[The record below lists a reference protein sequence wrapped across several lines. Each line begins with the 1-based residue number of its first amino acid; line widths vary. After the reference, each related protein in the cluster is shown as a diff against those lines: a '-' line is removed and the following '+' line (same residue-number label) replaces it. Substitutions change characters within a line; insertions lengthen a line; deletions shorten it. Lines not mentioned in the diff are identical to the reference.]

1 MTAGISGAGVRRRDF
16 ITFLGGTVAAWPR
29 TAWAQRSTPPV
40 VGFLGFG
47 TASASA
53 NRVDALRE
61 GLRELGYVEGKSI
74 NIEFRWAETADE
86 LRERAAELVR
96 MNVDVIFATSSTE
109 VGAAK
114 EVTKSIPIVFA
125 THADPVGTGHVT
137 SLPRPGGNITGLSV
151 MQSDLTAKALAI
163 LKETVPQA
171 TRFGVFWNSTV
182 ASGRPTLQ
190 SAEAAGTKLGIQ
202 ISSVPVRTSK
212 DFDGAFA
219 TMARER
225 VGGVFVAAS
234 TLTRVERTPLAQL
247 AIKYRLPSMFGTRE
261 NVEAGGLMSYAPDQ
275 ADLTR
280 RAATYIDKIIK
291 GDKPAGLPVEQASK
305 YRLAINLSTAK
316 LLGLHLP
323 PTLLALADD
332 LID

>member
-1 MTAGISGAGVRRRDF
+1 MAAGALGGFVKRRDF
-16 ITFLGGTVAAWPR
+16 ITLLAGAAVLWPR
-29 TAWAQRSTPPV
+29 MAWAQRTTPPV

-53 NRVDALRE
+53 NRVAALRE
-61 GLRELGYVEGKSI
+61 GLRELGYVEGKNI
-74 NIEFRWAETADE
+74 TIEFRWAETIDE

-114 EVTKSIPIVFA
+114 EVTKAIPIVFA
-125 THADPVGTGHVT
+125 THADPIGTGHVT

-163 LKETVPQA
+163 LKEAVPQL
-171 TRFGVFWNSTV
+171 TRLGVFWNSTV

-190 SAEAAGTKLGIQ
+190 SAEAAGAKLGIQ
-202 ISSVPVRTSK
+202 IYSVPVRASK

-247 AIKYRLPSMFGTRE
+247 AIKHRLPSMFGTRE

-305 YRLAINLSTAK
+305 YRLAINLGTAK
-316 LLGLHLP
+316 QLGLHLP

>member
-16 ITFLGGTVAAWPR
+16 ITFLGGAVAAWPR

-53 NRVDALRE
+53 NRVEALRE

-114 EVTKSIPIVFA
+114 EVTKAIPIVFA

>member
-1 MTAGISGAGVRRRDF
+1 VKRRDF
-16 ITFLGGTVAAWPR
+16 ITLLAGAAVLWPR
-29 TAWAQRSTPPV
+29 MAWAQRTTPPV

-47 TASASA
+47 AASASA
-53 NRVDALRE
+53 NRVAALRE
-61 GLRELGYVEGKSI
+61 GLRELGYIEGKSI
-74 NIEFRWAETADE
+74 AIEFRWAETADE

-114 EVTKSIPIVFA
+114 EVTKVIPIVFA
-125 THADPVGTGHVT
+125 THADPIGTGHVT

-163 LKETVPQA
+163 LKEAVPQL
-171 TRFGVFWNSTV
+171 TRLGVFWNSTV

-202 ISSVPVRTSK
+202 IYSVPVRASK

-247 AIKYRLPSMFGTRE
+247 AIKHRLPSMFGTRE

-280 RAATYIDKIIK
+280 RAATYIDKILK

-305 YRLAINLSTAK
+305 YRLAINLGTAK
-316 LLGLHLP
+316 QLGLHLP

>member
-1 MTAGISGAGVRRRDF
+1 M
-16 ITFLGGTVAAWPR
+16 
-29 TAWAQRSTPPV
+29 PPGNV
-40 VGFLGFG
+40 VGRLTRISRTNFLF
-47 TASASA
+47 
-53 NRVDALRE
+53 
-61 GLRELGYVEGKSI
+61 
-74 NIEFRWAETADE
+74 
-86 LRERAAELVR
+86 
-96 MNVDVIFATSSTE
+96 
-109 VGAAK
+109 
-114 EVTKSIPIVFA
+114 
-125 THADPVGTGHVT
+125 GHVT

-247 AIKYRLPSMFGTRE
+247 AIKYRLPSMGYE
-261 NVEAGGLMSYAPDQ
+261 QPEPLELPAPVTLSEVP
-275 ADLTR
+275 A
-280 RAATYIDKIIK
+280 RA
-291 GDKPAGLPVEQASK
+291 
-305 YRLAINLSTAK
+305 N
-316 LLGLHLP
+316 
-323 PTLLALADD
+323 
-332 LID
+332 

>member
-1 MTAGISGAGVRRRDF
+1 
-16 ITFLGGTVAAWPR
+16 
-29 TAWAQRSTPPV
+29 
-40 VGFLGFG
+40 
-47 TASASA
+47 
-53 NRVDALRE
+53 VDALRE
-61 GLRELGYVEGKSI
+61 GLRELGYVEGKNI
-74 NIEFRWAETADE
+74 TIEFRWAETIDE

-114 EVTKSIPIVFA
+114 EVTKAIPIVFA
-125 THADPVGTGHVT
+125 THADPIGTGHVT

-163 LKETVPQA
+163 LKEAVPQL
-171 TRFGVFWNSTV
+171 TRLGVFWNSTV

-190 SAEAAGTKLGIQ
+190 SAEAAGAKLGIQ
-202 ISSVPVRTSK
+202 IYSVPVRASK

-247 AIKYRLPSMFGTRE
+247 AIKHRLPSMFGTRE

-280 RAATYIDKIIK
+280 RAATYIDKILK

-305 YRLAINLSTAK
+305 YRLAINLGTAK
-316 LLGLHLP
+316 QLGLHLP

>member
-1 MTAGISGAGVRRRDF
+1 MTAGILGAGVRRRDF
-16 ITFLGGTVAAWPR
+16 ITFLGGAVAAWPR
-29 TAWAQRSTPPV
+29 AAWAQRSTPPV

-190 SAEAAGTKLGIQ
+190 SAEAAGAKLGIQ

-261 NVEAGGLMSYAPDQ
+261 NVEAGGLMSYG
-275 ADLTR
+275 ADLNDLCR
-280 RAATYIDKIIK
+280 RAALYVDKILK
-291 GDKPAGLPVEQASK
+291 GVKPAELPVEQASK
-305 YRLAINLSTAK
+305 YELIINLKTAK
-316 LLGLHLP
+316 ALGLDVP
-323 PTLLALADD
+323 PSLLARADEV
-332 LID
+332 IE

>member
-1 MTAGISGAGVRRRDF
+1 MI
-16 ITFLGGTVAAWPR
+16 GGTAVAWPR
-29 TAWAQRSTPPV
+29 MAWAQRSTPPV

-47 TASASA
+47 SASASA
-53 NRVDALRE
+53 NRVEAFRE
-61 GLRELGYVEGKSI
+61 GLRELGYVEGKNI
-74 NIEFRWAETADE
+74 TIEFRWAETVDD
-86 LRERAAELVR
+86 LRKGAAELVG
-96 MNVDVIFATSSTE
+96 MNVDVIFGTSSTE
-109 VGAAK
+109 VEAARQA
-114 EVTKSIPIVFA
+114 TKAIPIVFA
-125 THADPVGTGHVT
+125 THADPIGTGHVT

-151 MQSDLTAKALAI
+151 MQSDVTAKALAI

-171 TRFGVFWNSTV
+171 TRFGVFWNSAV
-182 ASGRPTLQ
+182 PSGRPTLQ
-190 SAEAAGTKLGIQ
+190 SAEAAGAKLGIQ
-202 ISSVPVRTSK
+202 ILSVPVRASK

-219 TMARER
+219 TMGRER

-247 AIKYRLPSMFGTRE
+247 AIKQRLPSMFGTRE

-280 RAATYIDKIIK
+280 RVATYIDKILK
-291 GDKPAGLPVEQASK
+291 GDKPAVLPVEQASK

-316 LLGLHLP
+316 VLGIHMP

>member
-1 MTAGISGAGVRRRDF
+1 MTAGILGAGVRRRDF
-16 ITFLGGTVAAWPR
+16 ITFLGGAVAAWPR
-29 TAWAQRSTPPV
+29 AAWAQRSTPPV

-53 NRVDALRE
+53 NRVEALRE

-114 EVTKSIPIVFA
+114 EVTKAIPIVFA

-280 RAATYIDKIIK
+280 RAATYIDKILK

>member
-1 MTAGISGAGVRRRDF
+1 MTAGILGAGVRRRDF
-16 ITFLGGTVAAWPR
+16 ITFLGGAVAAWPR

-114 EVTKSIPIVFA
+114 EVTKAIPIVFA

>member
-1 MTAGISGAGVRRRDF
+1 MTSGIPGAVVRRRDF
-16 ITFLGGTVAAWPR
+16 ITFLGGALAGWPR
-29 TAWAQRSTPPV
+29 VAQAQRTTSPV

-53 NRVDALRE
+53 NRVEALRE
-61 GLRELGYVEGKSI
+61 GLRELGYVEGKNI
-74 NIEFRWAETADE
+74 TIEFRWAETADE
-86 LRERAAELVR
+86 LREGAAELVR
-96 MNVDVIFATSSTE
+96 MKVDVIFATSSTE

-114 EVTKSIPIVFA
+114 EVTKAIPIVFA

-137 SLPRPGGNITGLSV
+137 SLPRPGGNITGMSV

-163 LKETVPQA
+163 LKEAVPQA
-171 TRFGVFWNSTV
+171 MRFGVFWNSTV

-190 SAEAAGTKLGIQ
+190 AAEAAGAKLGIQ
-202 ISSVPVRTSK
+202 IHSVPVRASK

-280 RAATYIDKIIK
+280 RAATYIDKILK
-291 GDKPAGLPVEQASK
+291 GDKPAVLPVEQASK

-316 LLGLHLP
+316 QLGLHLP

>member
-1 MTAGISGAGVRRRDF
+1 MKRRDF
-16 ITFLGGTVAAWPR
+16 ITLLAGAAVLWPR
-29 TAWAQRSTPPV
+29 MAWAQRTTPPV

-53 NRVDALRE
+53 NRVAALRE
-61 GLRELGYVEGKSI
+61 GLRELGYVEGKNI
-74 NIEFRWAETADE
+74 TIEFRWAETIDE

-114 EVTKSIPIVFA
+114 EVTKAIPIVFA
-125 THADPVGTGHVT
+125 THADPIGTGHVT

-163 LKETVPQA
+163 LKEAVPQL
-171 TRFGVFWNSTV
+171 TRLGVFWNSTV

-190 SAEAAGTKLGIQ
+190 SAEAAGAKLGIQ
-202 ISSVPVRTSK
+202 IYSVPVRASK

-247 AIKYRLPSMFGTRE
+247 AIKHRLPSMFGTRE

-280 RAATYIDKIIK
+280 RAATYIDKILK

>member
-1 MTAGISGAGVRRRDF
+1 VKRRDF
-16 ITFLGGTVAAWPR
+16 ITLLAGAAVLWPR
-29 TAWAQRSTPPV
+29 MAWAQRTTPPV

-53 NRVDALRE
+53 NRVAALRE
-61 GLRELGYVEGKSI
+61 GLRELGYVEGKNI
-74 NIEFRWAETADE
+74 TIEFRWAETIDE

-114 EVTKSIPIVFA
+114 EVTKAIPIVFA
-125 THADPVGTGHVT
+125 THADPIGTGHVT
-137 SLPRPGGNITGLSV
+137 SLPRPSGNITGLSV

-163 LKETVPQA
+163 LKEAVPQL
-171 TRFGVFWNSTV
+171 TRLGVFWNSTV

-190 SAEAAGTKLGIQ
+190 SAEAAGAKLGIQ
-202 ISSVPVRTSK
+202 IYSVPVRASK

-247 AIKYRLPSMFGTRE
+247 AIKHRLPSMFGTRE

-280 RAATYIDKIIK
+280 RAATYIDKILK

-305 YRLAINLSTAK
+305 YRLAINLGTAK
-316 LLGLHLP
+316 QLGLHLP

>member
-1 MTAGISGAGVRRRDF
+1 VRRRDF
-16 ITFLGGTVAAWPR
+16 ITYLGGAVAAWPR
-29 TAWAQRSTPPV
+29 MAQAQRATTPV

-53 NRVDALRE
+53 NRVEALRE

-74 NIEFRWAETADE
+74 TIEFRWAETAGE

-114 EVTKSIPIVFA
+114 EMTKTIPIVFA

-163 LKETVPQA
+163 LKEAVPQA
-171 TRFGVFWNSTV
+171 ARFGVLWNSTV

-190 SAEAAGTKLGIQ
+190 SAEAAGAKLGIQ
-202 ISSVPVRTSK
+202 ISSMPVLGSK

-280 RAATYIDKIIK
+280 RAATYIDKILK
-291 GDKPAGLPVEQASK
+291 GDKPTGLPVEQASK
-305 YRLAINLSTAK
+305 YRLAINLGTAK
-316 LLGLHLP
+316 QLGLHLP

>member
-1 MTAGISGAGVRRRDF
+1 MKRRDF
-16 ITFLGGTVAAWPR
+16 ITLLAGAAVLWPR
-29 TAWAQRSTPPV
+29 MAWAQRTTPPV

-53 NRVDALRE
+53 NRVAALRE
-61 GLRELGYVEGKSI
+61 GLRELGYVEGKNI
-74 NIEFRWAETADE
+74 TIEFRWAETIDE

-114 EVTKSIPIVFA
+114 EVTKAIPIVFA
-125 THADPVGTGHVT
+125 THADPIGTGHVT

-163 LKETVPQA
+163 LKEAVPQL
-171 TRFGVFWNSTV
+171 TRLGVFWNSTV

-190 SAEAAGTKLGIQ
+190 SAEAAGAKLGIQ
-202 ISSVPVRTSK
+202 IYSVPVRASK

-247 AIKYRLPSMFGTRE
+247 AIKHRLPSMFGTRE

-280 RAATYIDKIIK
+280 RAATYIDKILK

-305 YRLAINLSTAK
+305 YRLAINLGTAK
-316 LLGLHLP
+316 QLGLHLP

>member
-1 MTAGISGAGVRRRDF
+1 MAAGASGGFVKRRDF
-16 ITFLGGTVAAWPR
+16 ITLLAGAAVLWPR
-29 TAWAQRSTPPV
+29 MAWAQRTTPPV

-53 NRVDALRE
+53 NRVAALRE
-61 GLRELGYVEGKSI
+61 GLRELGYVEGKNI
-74 NIEFRWAETADE
+74 TIEFRWAETIDE

-114 EVTKSIPIVFA
+114 EVTKAIPIVFA
-125 THADPVGTGHVT
+125 THADPIGTGHVT

-163 LKETVPQA
+163 LKEAVPQL
-171 TRFGVFWNSTV
+171 TRLGVFWNSTV

-190 SAEAAGTKLGIQ
+190 SAEAAGAKLGIQ
-202 ISSVPVRTSK
+202 IYSVPVRASK

-247 AIKYRLPSMFGTRE
+247 AIKHRLPSMFGTRE

-280 RAATYIDKIIK
+280 RAATYIDKILK

-305 YRLAINLSTAK
+305 YRLAINLGTAK
-316 LLGLHLP
+316 QLGLHLP

>member
-1 MTAGISGAGVRRRDF
+1 MAAGASGGFVKRRDF
-16 ITFLGGTVAAWPR
+16 ITLLAGAAVLWPR
-29 TAWAQRSTPPV
+29 MAWAQRTTPPV

-53 NRVDALRE
+53 NRVAALRE
-61 GLRELGYVEGKSI
+61 GLRELGYVEGKNI
-74 NIEFRWAETADE
+74 TIEFRWAETIDE

-114 EVTKSIPIVFA
+114 EVTKAIPIVFA
-125 THADPVGTGHVT
+125 THADPIGTGHVT

-163 LKETVPQA
+163 LKEAVPQL
-171 TRFGVFWNSTV
+171 TRLGVFWNSTV

-190 SAEAAGTKLGIQ
+190 SAEAAGAKLGIQ
-202 ISSVPVRTSK
+202 IYSVPVRASK

>member
-1 MTAGISGAGVRRRDF
+1 MTAGILGAGVRRRDF
-16 ITFLGGTVAAWPR
+16 ITFLGGAVAAWPR
-29 TAWAQRSTPPV
+29 AAWAQRSTPPV

-114 EVTKSIPIVFA
+114 EVTKAIPIVFA

-190 SAEAAGTKLGIQ
+190 SAEAAGAKLGIQ

-305 YRLAINLSTAK
+305 YRLAINLGTAK
-316 LLGLHLP
+316 QLGLHLP

>member
-1 MTAGISGAGVRRRDF
+1 MGGAA
-16 ITFLGGTVAAWPR
+16 AAWPR
-29 TAWAQRSTPPV
+29 TAQAQRSTPV
-40 VGFLGFG
+40 IGFLGFG

-53 NRVDALRE
+53 NRVEALRA
-61 GLRELGYVEGKSI
+61 GLRELGYVEGKNI

-86 LRERAAELVR
+86 LRERAAEMVR

-114 EVTKSIPIVFA
+114 EATKTIPIIFA

-137 SLPRPGGNITGLSV
+137 SLPRPGGNVTGLSV

-163 LKETVPQA
+163 LKEAVPQA
-171 TRFGVFWNSTV
+171 IRFGVLWNSTV
-182 ASGRPTLQ
+182 PSGRPTLQ
-190 SAEAAGTKLGIQ
+190 SAEAAGAKLGIQ
-202 ISSVPVRTSK
+202 IYSAPVRASK

-219 TMARER
+219 TMVRER
-225 VGGVFVAAS
+225 VSGLFVAAS
-234 TLTRVERTPLAQL
+234 TLMRVERTPLAQL
-247 AIKYRLPSMFGTRE
+247 AIRHRIPSMFGTRE
-261 NVEAGGLMSYAPDQ
+261 NVEAGGLMSDAPDQ
-275 ADLTR
+275 AELTR
-280 RAATYIDKIIK
+280 RAATYLDKVLK
-291 GDKPAGLPVEQASK
+291 GEKPAGLPVEQASK

-316 LLGLHLP
+316 LLALHLP

>member
-1 MTAGISGAGVRRRDF
+1 MTAGILGAGVRRRDF
-16 ITFLGGTVAAWPR
+16 ITFLGGAVAAWPR

-114 EVTKSIPIVFA
+114 EVTKAIPIVFA

-190 SAEAAGTKLGIQ
+190 SAEAAGAKLGIQ

>member
-114 EVTKSIPIVFA
+114 EVTKAIPIVFA

-190 SAEAAGTKLGIQ
+190 SAEAAGAKLGIQ

>member
-1 MTAGISGAGVRRRDF
+1 MTAGILGAGVRRRDF
-16 ITFLGGTVAAWPR
+16 ITFLGGAVAAWPR
-29 TAWAQRSTPPV
+29 AAWAQRSTPPV

-53 NRVDALRE
+53 NRVEALRE

-114 EVTKSIPIVFA
+114 EVTKAIPIVFA
-125 THADPVGTGHVT
+125 THADPIGTGHVT

-163 LKETVPQA
+163 LKEAVPQL
-171 TRFGVFWNSTV
+171 TRLGVFWNSTV

-190 SAEAAGTKLGIQ
+190 SAEAAGAKLGIQ
-202 ISSVPVRTSK
+202 IYSVPVRASK

-247 AIKYRLPSMFGTRE
+247 AIKHRLPSMFGTRE

-280 RAATYIDKIIK
+280 RAATYIDKILK

-305 YRLAINLSTAK
+305 YRLAINLGTAK
-316 LLGLHLP
+316 QLGLHLP

>member
-1 MTAGISGAGVRRRDF
+1 MTAGILGAGVRRRDF
-16 ITFLGGTVAAWPR
+16 ITFLGGAVAAWPR
-29 TAWAQRSTPPV
+29 AAWAQRSTPPV

-53 NRVDALRE
+53 NRVEALRE

-114 EVTKSIPIVFA
+114 EVTKAIPIVFA

>member
-1 MTAGISGAGVRRRDF
+1 MTAGISGAVVRRRDF
-16 ITFLGGTVAAWPR
+16 IMVLGGAAAWPR
-29 TAWAQRSTPPV
+29 TAKAQKPASPTI
-40 VGFLGFG
+40 GFLGFG

-53 NRVDALRE
+53 NRVDALRA
-61 GLRELGYVEGKSI
+61 GLHELGYVEGKNI

-109 VGAAK
+109 VGAAR
-114 EVTKSIPIVFA
+114 EATTMIPIIFA

-163 LKETVPQA
+163 LKEAVPQA
-171 TRFGVFWNSTV
+171 ARFGVLWNPTV
-182 ASGRPTLQ
+182 PSGRPTLQ
-190 SAEAAGTKLGIQ
+190 SAEAAGAKLGIQ
-202 ISSVPVRTSK
+202 IYSVPVRAGK
-212 DFDGAFA
+212 DFDSAFA
-219 TMARER
+219 TMVRER
-225 VGGVFVAAS
+225 VGGFFVAAS

-247 AIKYRLPSMFGTRE
+247 AIRHRLPSMFGTRE

-275 ADLTR
+275 TELTR
-280 RAATYIDKIIK
+280 RAATYIDKVLK
-291 GDKPAGLPVEQASK
+291 GEKPAGLPVEQASK
-305 YRLAINLSTAK
+305 YRLAINLGTAK

>member
-1 MTAGISGAGVRRRDF
+1 MTAGISGTVVRRRDF
-16 ITFLGGTVAAWPR
+16 ITFLGGAVAAWPR
-29 TAWAQRSTPPV
+29 MARAQRTTTPV

-53 NRVDALRE
+53 NRVEALRE
-61 GLRELGYVEGKSI
+61 GLRELGYVEGKNI
-74 NIEFRWAETADE
+74 KIEFRWAGTDDE

-114 EVTKSIPIVFA
+114 EVTKAIPIVFA

-137 SLPRPGGNITGLSV
+137 SLPRPGGNITGMSV

-163 LKETVPQA
+163 LKEAVPQA

-190 SAEAAGTKLGIQ
+190 AAEAAGAKLGIQ
-202 ISSVPVRTSK
+202 IHSVPVRASK

-219 TMARER
+219 AMARER

-280 RAATYIDKIIK
+280 RAATYIDKILK
-291 GDKPAGLPVEQASK
+291 GDKPAVLPVEQASK
-305 YRLAINLSTAK
+305 YRLAINLGTAK
-316 LLGLHLP
+316 QLGLHLP

>member
-1 MTAGISGAGVRRRDF
+1 
-16 ITFLGGTVAAWPR
+16 
-29 TAWAQRSTPPV
+29 
-40 VGFLGFG
+40 
-47 TASASA
+47 
-53 NRVDALRE
+53 
-61 GLRELGYVEGKSI
+61 
-74 NIEFRWAETADE
+74 
-86 LRERAAELVR
+86 
-96 MNVDVIFATSSTE
+96 
-109 VGAAK
+109 
-114 EVTKSIPIVFA
+114 VTKAIPIVFA

-190 SAEAAGTKLGIQ
+190 SAEAAGAKLGIQ

>member
-1 MTAGISGAGVRRRDF
+1 MIGGAV
-16 ITFLGGTVAAWPR
+16 VSWPR
-29 TAWAQRSTPPV
+29 MAWAQRSTPPV
-40 VGFLGFG
+40 IGFLGFG

-53 NRVDALRE
+53 NRVEALRA
-61 GLRELGYVEGKSI
+61 GLRELGYVEGKNI
-74 NIEFRWAETADE
+74 AIEFRWAETVDD
-86 LRERAAELVR
+86 LRKGAAELVG
-96 MNVDVIFATSSTE
+96 MNVDVIFGTSSTE
-109 VGAAK
+109 VEAARQA
-114 EVTKSIPIVFA
+114 TKAIPIVFA
-125 THADPVGTGHVT
+125 THADPVGTGHVS

-151 MQSDLTAKALAI
+151 MQSDLTAKAIAI
-163 LKETVPQA
+163 LKEVVPQA
-171 TRFGVFWNSTV
+171 ARFGVFWNPAV
-182 ASGRPTLQ
+182 PSGRPTLQ

-202 ISSVPVRTSK
+202 IYSVPVRASK

-234 TLTRVERTPLAQL
+234 TLMRVERRPLAQL
-247 AIKYRLPSMFGTRE
+247 AIKYRLPSMFGAWE

-280 RAATYIDKIIK
+280 RAAIYIDKILK